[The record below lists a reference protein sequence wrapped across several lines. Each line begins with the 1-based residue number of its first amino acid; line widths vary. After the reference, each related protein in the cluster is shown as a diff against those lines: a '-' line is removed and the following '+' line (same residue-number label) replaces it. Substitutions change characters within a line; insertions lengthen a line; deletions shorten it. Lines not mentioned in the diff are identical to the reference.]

1 MRFGIA
7 AKLALLL
14 ALVGFLAAGV
24 TGFYAYRASRDL
36 LVDAAQN
43 KLLTSTQVLAR
54 RITLTRQE
62 ISRTLEVLA
71 HHPAAMSTLQHPDAA
86 LDDQLATL
94 FQLQMQ
100 ANPSYS
106 QLRLISASDFGLE
119 RVRVDRSNGAVARV
133 QGDNLQEK
141 GHYTYVAETLKLP
154 AGSTYLSP
162 ITINREAGSDAGR
175 DLPMLQQAMPVVDA
189 EGNAVGVVVVNV
201 DLNGMFGLL
210 SADLPAAYKV
220 FLANSEGDIL
230 VHPDNSKTFGFERGR
245 RMLVQ
250 DEFLPTLAVVQRK
263 QDQVVFEDRDGDYA
277 GTPVVAAFIA
287 QSTRLSANESR
298 LILGVAQPLEQVL
311 AQSQQLGA
319 TVVKI
324 VVGLCLACLLLA
336 IVLARVW
343 TRPINQMT
351 VAAQRLANGL
361 PPEKLPLQ
369 SRDEIGLLARSFHK
383 MHTQITQ
390 QLADLK
396 DNQEELEHLAQH
408 DMLTGLPN
416 RRLFQE
422 RLEQALAHARRY
434 QQQVCLFFID
444 LDAFKAINDRHGHE
458 AGDVVLVNLAQ
469 RMLSLVRE
477 VDTVARLGGD
487 EFVVLLG
494 AAVPDEDLIAIAEKL
509 LNGIKQ
515 PMTVRG
521 KVLQLTASIGISR
534 YPQDGQTAGELLS
547 SADKAMYEVKGSGR
561 DSFHQSSILPL

>member
-7 AKLALLL
+7 VKLALLL

-24 TGFYAYRASRDL
+24 TGFYAYQASRDL

-43 KLLTSTQVLAR
+43 KLLTATQVLAR

-62 ISRTLEVLA
+62 ISRSLQVLA
-71 HHPAAMSTLQHPDAA
+71 RHPAAIATLQHPDAA
-86 LDDQLATL
+86 LDDQLASL
-94 FQLQMQ
+94 LQLQME
-100 ANPSYS
+100 ANPSYR

-119 RVRVDRSNGAVARV
+119 RVRVDRSGGALVRV
-133 QGDNLQEK
+133 QGDDLQEK
-141 GHYTYVAETLKLP
+141 GHYAYVAETLKLHTG
-154 AGSTYLSP
+154 ATYLSP
-162 ITINREAGSDAGR
+162 ISTNREGNAAAGR

-189 EGNAVGVVVVNV
+189 EGHAIGVVVVNV
-201 DLNGMFGLL
+201 DLNGMFSLL

-245 RMLVQ
+245 RILLQ
-250 DEFLPTLAVVQRK
+250 DEFLPTLAVVQHR
-263 QDQVVFEDRDGDYA
+263 QEEVVFEDRDGDYA
-277 GTPVVAAFIA
+277 GMPVVAAFIA

-298 LILGVAQPLEQVL
+298 LVLGLAQPLEQVL
-311 AQSQQLGA
+311 AQSRQLGS

-324 VVGLCLACLLLA
+324 VVGLCVACLLLA
-336 IVLARVW
+336 TVLSRLF
-343 TRPINQMT
+343 TRPINLMT
-351 VAAQRLANGL
+351 VAAQRVANGL

-369 SRDEIGLLARSFHK
+369 NRDEIGLLARSFHK
-383 MHTQITQ
+383 MHTQITKQ
-390 QLADLK
+390 VADLK

-416 RRLFQE
+416 RRLFQD
-422 RLEQALAHARRY
+422 RLDQALAHARRY
-434 QQQVCLFFID
+434 REQVCLFFID
-444 LDAFKAINDRHGHE
+444 LDSFKAVNDRHGHE
-458 AGDVVLVNLAQ
+458 AGDVVLVTLAQ
-469 RMLSLVRE
+469 RMLMLVRE

-521 KVLQLTASIGISR
+521 RVMQLTASIGISR

-561 DSFHQSSILPL
+561 NSFRQSSIQPL